1 MVTKLQKGVAIA
13 VLTSVASIAYYI
25 LSYQNLLPDE
35 LEPPSS
41 PLTPQRNEIR
51 ALTVLD
57 GRIEAY
63 VRRQQKIAIRR
74 QQSAIASAKK
84 RERRETLRKLDRK
97 NHLPKFIDRAL
108 NLRQQQLSPDEQ
120 RLQLTHDERQLDLS
134 APQTICGRP
143 TAIGTLQDFN
153 LLRQSQ
159 KPTCPGTNPQTSNNV
174 NSDEN
179 NPPKSLLLL
188 DGGKARGRTG
198 NNLVE
203 FLHALQYSRD
213 HDIRLG
219 VMTGSWAMRVLLKMW
234 MAIDLDNE
242 EEWVAR
248 FEEAFCLK
256 IFRNEEELVA
266 AGYTRDKIS
275 RMDTK
280 ELFWYVSSEPLE
292 EYMSSQA
299 EDLRVLWRGYN
310 TGMGVDS
317 SGEVVND
324 MCSGINAVFG
334 NGEDKSEVVYS
345 VIHSRS
351 LEGEPGY
358 RLLSNVSKHSGCD
371 PVAALEMRPEYIKSI
386 LKPLGM
392 LQHPIVFITDGQSFE
407 VLQRLLTDPD
417 IGPLIRLVPEE
428 ASWIGGDMTLGLMS
442 NVFIGNPASTFS
454 GFIAKSRVAMGFGH
468 NYLFMSKD
476 GKGGYRPSCG
486 DVCIFNSKVM
496 GIMS

>member
-35 LEPPSS
+35 LE
-41 PLTPQRNEIR
+41 
-51 ALTVLD
+51 
-57 GRIEAY
+57 
-63 VRRQQKIAIRR
+63 VRRQQKIALRR

-120 RLQLTHDERQLDLS
+120 RLQLTHDVS

-234 MAIDLDNE
+234 MAIDLENE

-496 GIMS
+496 GVMS